1 MFKQENVDE
10 LIDQV
15 VDVVAAWDR
24 YAQEVE
30 VFPLRQKEIGKNLRL
45 KLKFTNLLSDF
56 PSSFLGPKI

>member
-45 KLKFTNLLSDF
+45 KL
-56 PSSFLGPKI
+56 